1 MNSTKIMKQII
12 SKIAKTTIPSNVIQK
27 AKKEIA
33 DKVYKLVE
41 KEIQKYSEVV
51 ELEFG
56 GSYAKDTWLSKN
68 ADIDIFIKFKKNVS
82 EEKLENISKEIGF
95 KSLKKYSPYIRYSQ
109 HPYVEAKIKDTKIN
123 IVPCYDV
130 KSGEWKSAADRSPF
144 HTKFMKKSLTLK
156 MKNEVRILKTFL
168 KSNKIYGA
176 EIAKQGFSG
185 YISEVLIFEFGNFEN
200 LIKSISKVKENQIIG
215 TTSKSFDTAIVVID
229 PIDSNRNLAA
239 AISNENIGKFILI
252 CRSLKEKPSLEFFKI
267 KKSKISKKF
276 WNNLLIIKFEFKT
289 RSSDIIWGQIKR
301 ATSSLSTQLE
311 LGGFTVLRSKSH
323 TDEQKEAYL
332 IFFLE
337 STKISEIYQK
347 NGPEFFRENSTHGFI
362 SKNLN
367 NAELVWVGNNRKIIS
382 LEKRK
387 HTNAESFMKEFLKKN
402 LQIGIPKGLEKDF
415 KGGFKVFLGNKALS
429 KSIKEEVA
437 ELISVDGTLLHFN

>member
-1 MNSTKIMKQII
+1 MISSKIMKQII
-12 SKIAKTTIPSNVIQK
+12 SKIAKTTIPSNIIQK
-27 AKKEIA
+27 SKKEIA

-68 ADIDIFIKFKKNVS
+68 ADIDIFIKFKKNIS
-82 EEKLENISKEIGF
+82 EEKLENISKKIGF
-95 KSLKKYSPYIRYSQ
+95 ESLKKYAPYVRYSQ
-109 HPYVEAKIKDTKIN
+109 HPYVEAEIKDTKIN

-130 KSGEWKSAADRSPF
+130 KIGEWKSAADRSPF

-185 YISEVLIFEFGNFEN
+185 YISEVLILEFGNFEN
-200 LIKSISKVKENQIIG
+200 LIKSISKIKENQIVG

-252 CRSLKEKPSLEFFKI
+252 CRALKEKPSLEFFKI

-289 RSSDIIWGQIKR
+289 RSPDIIWGQIKR
-301 ATSSLSTQLE
+301 ATSTLSTQLE

-347 NGPEFFRENSTHGFI
+347 RGPEFFREGSVHSFI

-367 NAELVWVGNNRKIIS
+367 NAELLWIGNNRKIIS

-387 HTNAESFMKEFLKKN
+387 HTNAETFMKEFLKKN
-402 LQIGIPKGLEKDF
+402 LEIGIPKGLEKDF
-415 KGGFKVFLGNKALS
+415 KSGFKVFLGNKTLS